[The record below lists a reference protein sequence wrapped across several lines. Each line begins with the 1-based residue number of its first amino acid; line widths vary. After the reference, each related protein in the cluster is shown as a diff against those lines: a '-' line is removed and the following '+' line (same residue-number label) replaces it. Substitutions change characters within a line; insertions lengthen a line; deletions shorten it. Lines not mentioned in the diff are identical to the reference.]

1 MGIPKESVARL
12 RKACYGLAQAP
23 YEWYE
28 TVRAFLL
35 EIGFYQC
42 ATDPCCWVLQV
53 EGRVHA
59 IISGH
64 VDDFMMIGD
73 PQDPIWKSTMA
84 AIQDKFKWGEFELN
98 NLTQCGAQIERQ
110 EDGSFTLSQERYMQN
125 VREIPISPQRR
136 SQRKEA
142 TSEQEKTQLRG
153 LLGALSWHANQVGF
167 RYAAYVSL
175 GLSEVPQSTVE
186 ALMSANQLLHKM
198 RDAAKEPMLIHRV
211 GDPEEVA
218 LTAWTDASNQNCH
231 DGSSTGGVC
240 IGATHQSIG
249 DGAMCAV
256 SPMFWSSSKLQR
268 VCRSPGSAEARAA
281 IDGEDAL
288 WLLRYQWSEL
298 LGRKPSLRD
307 PDSMIRRVPG
317 LLVTDSRNVYDR
329 MQQPY
334 ISPTGE
340 QKRVDLEVLVLKE
353 SQLRTALDI
362 RWVNAQA
369 MLANSLT
376 KRGEDQQFDRFV
388 ACKYRWKI
396 VDDPQ
401 MFSGRE
407 RSKRGLDGLDEPVPS
422 KDVGGQG
429 AMQEV
434 TLRQL
439 WSPERIS

>member
-1 MGIPKESVARL
+1 M
-12 RKACYGLAQAP
+12 
-23 YEWYE
+23 
-28 TVRAFLL
+28 
-35 EIGFYQC
+35 
-42 ATDPCCWVLQV
+42 
-53 EGRVHA
+53 
-59 IISGH
+59 
-64 VDDFMMIGD
+64 
-73 PQDPIWKSTMA
+73 
-84 AIQDKFKWGEFELN
+84 
-98 NLTQCGAQIERQ
+98 QIERQ

-125 VREIPISPQRR
+125 MREIPISPQRR

-167 RYAAYVSL
+167 RYSAYVSL

-218 LTAWTDASNQNCH
+218 LTAWTDASNQNRH
-231 DGSSTGGVC
+231 DGSSTGGVF

-256 SPMFWSSSKLQR
+256 SPIFWSSSKLQR

-288 WLLRYQWSEL
+288 WLLRYQWSEW

-307 PDSMIRRVPG
+307 PDPMIRRVPG

-340 QKRVDLEVLVLKE
+340 QKRVDLELLVLKE

-401 MFSGRE
+401 VFSGRE
-407 RSKRGLDGLDEPVPS
+407 RSKRGLDRLDEPEPQTVPS
-422 KDVGGQG
+422 KDVGGQE